1 MKKILCLIA
10 VVLIVA
16 GGVLMAATFPTMY
29 AEMKNNDEYAE
40 YSENLKNHYD
50 SVEIHAVNAD
60 VTVTSAADSQPSVNA
75 KTEPWIKVEVVS
87 NGGTLVVKEVDQRK
101 WYQRIGVFYQKPSKI
116 EVNLA
121 DGVYS
126 ELNIK
131 NTNGNITIQAEPETI
146 SFIEIRTNTI
156 NGETLINV
164 PADWALSDSK
174 NGDIRFIVFYNA
186 NQVSGMAGIVSGKTT
201 NGDITDESIAAAK
214 SFVTGNGKITSTG
227 SFGMLHAKTVNGD
240 IFLNRFS
247 GDEVKIESVN
257 GDITATTMVPM
268 KYITSTRNGRVKV
281 PEKTGNGTL
290 EISTVNGDIT
300 VELAD

>member
-101 WYQRIGVFYQKPSKI
+101 WYQRIGINFTKPSKI
-116 EVNLA
+116 EIHLA
-121 DGVYS
+121 NGTYS
-126 ELNIK
+126 ELNTV
-131 NTNGNITIQAEPETI
+131 NTNGDIIVKAELETI
-146 SFIEIRTNTI
+146 AFENIVTNNTNGDTRIEIPVNFVSCT
-156 NGETLINV
+156 
-164 PADWALSDSK
+164 SK
-174 NGDIRFIVFYNA
+174 NGDIGFILGPAAMDGRGTTTLVK
-186 NQVSGMAGIVSGKTT
+186 GMTT
-201 NGDITDESIAAAK
+201 NGDIVDDSFASHK
-214 SFVTGNGKITSTG
+214 SFVTGNGEIKSTG
-227 SFGMLHAKTVNGD
+227 NFAVLYAKTINND
-240 IFLNRFS
+240 IILDRIY
-247 GDEVKIESVN
+247 GEKVTAESVN
-257 GDITATTMVPM
+257 GNITATIMQPM
-268 KYITSTRNGRVKV
+268 EYITSTKNGIVKV
-281 PEKTGNGTL
+281 PDKTGEYPI